1 MVVNNN
7 VKKFCTNVKITSFLL
22 LLLHNKRR
30 GHWANSTKM
39 GYVVLLT
46 FLSKSGIITWMLN
59 WLPALFRNV
68 KGPQLPAEH
77 YLIVYLICYFADG
90 CKK

>member
-1 MVVNNN
+1 MAFLLVKLRKNVKKCYVLLMVVNNN

-22 LLLHNKRR
+22 LFLHNKRR

-46 FLSKSGIITWMLN
+46 FLSKSGIITEVLGE
-59 WLPALFRNV
+59 LSLF
-68 KGPQLPAEH
+68 
-77 YLIVYLICYFADG
+77 
-90 CKK
+90 